1 VANYPAR
8 AAPRRAAI
16 FARSGR
22 LLVIEWPLGQV
33 GSSFFASQA
42 AIAIHN
48 AQPFADADWRRHEAE
63 TLSDLGRTLARAL
76 DGEIGEESHYRVAT
90 RDCQSLAGRFLS

>member
-1 VANYPAR
+1 
-8 AAPRRAAI
+8 
-16 FARSGR
+16 
-22 LLVIEWPLGQV
+22 L

-48 AQPFADADWRRHEAE
+48 AQPFADADWRHEAE

-90 RDCQSLAGRFLS
+90 REFQSLAGRFLS